1 MISNI
6 LILFLHLHV
15 EHFRSG
21 GYTDSDTGAAD
32 PDGKSG
38 KKRVKRERK
47 KTAANLGPRIKVLR
61 ISPIEAGV
69 EAEEGETE
77 AKVTEPGKADVKV
90 ILVKR

>member
-1 MISNI
+1 MQ
-6 LILFLHLHV
+6 
-15 EHFRSG
+15 HFRSG

-69 EAEEGETE
+69 EAEEGEIE

-90 ILVKR
+90 ILVKRYEAIYFF